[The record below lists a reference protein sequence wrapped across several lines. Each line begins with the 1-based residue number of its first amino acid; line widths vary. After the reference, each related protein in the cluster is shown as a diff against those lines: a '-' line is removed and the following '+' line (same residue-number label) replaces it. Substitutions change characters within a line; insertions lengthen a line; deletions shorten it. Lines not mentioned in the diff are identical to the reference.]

1 MLSRSQRSNLNQEN
15 PQLRP
20 HSNVLH
26 PTKTPARQ
34 AQAGPSKSGLTG
46 GKGLQTTAKAAGRV
60 LGAKDGNKGKG
71 AAGESLP
78 QRAETS
84 GCCDAGR
91 GRLGRAAEGLQD
103 TAQRCC
109 TLLQLVCTAAAP
121 FRALSTL
128 ALTLRRVSFRLELE
142 KQC

>member
-20 HSNVLH
+20 HSHSNSLH

-34 AQAGPSKSGLTG
+34 AIAGPSKPGLTG

-71 AAGESLP
+71 AAGE
-78 QRAETS
+78 
-84 GCCDAGR
+84 
-91 GRLGRAAEGLQD
+91 
-103 TAQRCC
+103 
-109 TLLQLVCTAAAP
+109 
-121 FRALSTL
+121 
-128 ALTLRRVSFRLELE
+128 
-142 KQC
+142 

>member
-20 HSNVLH
+20 PNSLH

-34 AQAGPSKSGLTG
+34 PLAGPSKPGLTG

-71 AAGESLP
+71 AAGE
-78 QRAETS
+78 
-84 GCCDAGR
+84 
-91 GRLGRAAEGLQD
+91 
-103 TAQRCC
+103 
-109 TLLQLVCTAAAP
+109 
-121 FRALSTL
+121 
-128 ALTLRRVSFRLELE
+128 
-142 KQC
+142 